1 MKWKSKRFYSFVDS
15 VSIGL
20 GGCTKAGICPLLCD
34 GNVELLLVELRLLF
48 SDDKL
53 TLLPVLAPL
62 LLLFC
67 DESDPDASTFGA
79 DVFSPKFDSG
89 IAGLMK
95 RSLRRLWK
103 CSGG

>member
-1 MKWKSKRFYSFVDS
+1 M
-15 VSIGL
+15 SIGL

-48 SDDKL
+48 NDDML
-53 TLLPVLAPL
+53 TLLPEFIP

-67 DESDPDASTFGA
+67 DDNVPDASTFGA
-79 DVFSPKFDSG
+79 EVFNPKLG

-95 RSLRRLWK
+95 RSLRRPFKENKILTNLLRTQI
-103 CSGG
+103 